1 MSGRRRRYWPAWTA
15 GLLALGLGLSGL
27 TADLDAA
34 LCDGLH
40 AAGRAF
46 LTARDSAPL
55 PGVVLWGSGLAA
67 LLCLR
72 LPAGVDRRHVWQ
84 GLPRALLP
92 VLLAALLLAVLQRWL
107 PPLAPTLAVLL
118 TVLVHTAWQAR
129 HHRRVFGAHALRR
142 AARRALRDDE
152 VLPCSLL
159 RLQLQGSARRLPWHE
174 ILPALQARTRRGG
187 DRLTRCGRDGAALWL
202 VSTDAHAAETIAE
215 ELRADLAGVM
225 ARHGLHCH
233 LGRAT
238 QAAPGGDVKALWEAA
253 RPT

>member
-27 TADLDAA
+27 TAGMDAA
-34 LCDGLH
+34 LRGTLH
-40 AAGRAF
+40 AVGRSW
-46 LTARDSAPL
+46 LSVQETASL
-55 PGVVLWGSGLAA
+55 PGDMLWGSGLAA

-72 LPAGVDRRHVWQ
+72 LPAGMDRRNAWH

-92 VLLAALLLAVLQRWL
+92 VLVAALLLVGLQRWM
-107 PPLAPTLAVLL
+107 PPLAPALAVLL
-118 TVLVHTAWQAR
+118 TVSLHTAWQTR
-129 HHRRVFGAHALRR
+129 QHRRVFGAAALQR
-142 AARRALRDDE
+142 AARRALRDQD

-159 RLQLQGSARRLPWHE
+159 RLQLQGSARLPWNE
-174 ILPALQARTRRGG
+174 ILPALQARARRGG

-202 VSTDAHAAETIAE
+202 VSTDAHAAEAIAE

-225 ARHGLHCH
+225 ARHGLHCR

-238 QAAPGGDVKALWEAA
+238 QAAPGGDVKALWNAA
-253 RPT
+253 LPS